1 MQRLYHSPVMLLR
14 VLTTVAGTMGAV
26 LLSALS
32 VQAAPELL
40 KTHQDTLHPRQGG
53 AALAGVSPLAQVGQ
67 VPESLEQL
75 EAETTRS
82 RGQRLPSVQPS
93 APEPETVVAPE
104 SATSTRAEDL
114 WVAEALEVE
123 PTFSPRNAPD
133 GAPDGAE
140 PLVLRPAQGQSSL
153 TAMDLEAIPTGT
165 ASPIAQVPAVYD
177 FEQGNALRFR
187 LASDLPDPTALQSSL
202 RRRVVRT
209 TIQSTGLSAVAS
221 LRQPLSADSYIH
233 LAVVGGTT
241 ALGAD
246 LGVVF
251 GNFGAN
257 VFSQR
262 SHLGAFKGGD
272 RDVDLPTGD
281 TPWIHRLGG
290 GVEYT
295 FSIGS
300 EIASALG
307 VSYQRVSV
315 RDDFFSDNIFPR
327 DEDGN
332 RFTLENNGIDDLVS
346 VDFVA
351 AVDRRNDGAYS
362 TEGSLLRFGASQG
375 FLIDTDDAFTRFM
388 GSYTHYLPLN
398 LFGFDR
404 GPRTLVLNVQ
414 AGTILGDVPP
424 YIGFN
429 LGGNNS
435 VRGFSGG
442 GISTGSS
449 FIQATAEYRFPV
461 ARLNLFNRDI
471 DLRGIL
477 FIDYANDLGTAD
489 DVIGEPAIARD
500 KPGDGFGFGAG
511 LQARTPLGFGR
522 LEFGFTDTGES
533 RLIATFGDRF

>member
-1 MQRLYHSPVMLLR
+1 MQLFYRLPVMPLS
-14 VLTTVAGTMGAV
+14 VLTGVAGTMSAV
-26 LLSALS
+26 LMSALS
-32 VQAAPELL
+32 AQAAPELS
-40 KTHQDTLHPRQGG
+40 KTTVGNLDPQPLE
-53 AALAGVSPLAQVGQ
+53 AGLMRSAQLAQSGL

-75 EAETTRS
+75 ETETTR
-82 RGQRLPSVQPS
+82 GQGQSGSAAQPL
-93 APEPETVVAPE
+93 APEPEIIVAPVPD
-104 SATSTRAEDL
+104 SSTRAEDL
-114 WVAEALEVE
+114 LIEETLDVE
-123 PTFSPRNAPD
+123 PTFSPADAPD
-133 GAPDGAE
+133 DSETPDVA
-140 PLVLRPAQGQSSL
+140 PAQNQSSL
-153 TAMDLEAIPTGT
+153 VSLDAEAI
-165 ASPIAQVPAVYD
+165 AQIPAIYD
-177 FEQGNALRFR
+177 FEQGNALRFQFS
-187 LASDLPDPTALQSSL
+187 SDLPDPTALQSSL

-221 LRQPLSADSYIH
+221 LRQTLSDDSYIH
-233 LAVVGGTT
+233 LAVIGGTT

-262 SHLGAFKGGD
+262 SHIGAFKGGD

-295 FSIGS
+295 FSIGN
-300 EIASALG
+300 EIESALG
-307 VSYQRVSV
+307 VTYQRVSV
-315 RDDFFSDNIFPR
+315 RDDFFSDEIFPR

-332 RFTLENNGIDDLVS
+332 RFTVENSGIDDLVS
-346 VDFVA
+346 IDFVA

-362 TEGSLLRFGASQG
+362 TEGSLLRFGVSQG
-375 FLIDTDDAFTRFM
+375 FLIDTGDAFTRLAGF
-388 GSYTHYLPLN
+388 YTHYLPLN
-398 LFGFDR
+398 LFGFDE

-414 AGTILGDVPP
+414 AGTVLGDVPP

-449 FIQATAEYRFPV
+449 FVQATAEYRFPV
-461 ARLNLFNRDI
+461 AQLNLFDRDI
-471 DLRGIL
+471 DLRGVL
-477 FIDYANDLGTAD
+477 FIDYATDLGTAD
-489 DVIGEPAIARD
+489 EVIGEPAVARD

-511 LQARTPLGFGR
+511 LQARTPLGFAR